1 MKCAVIVP
9 IASGQQDFFD
19 ACVQS
24 VEDAWVRGSGP
35 FTAYDTIPIWDTTDA
50 MSLAERHNLGIDIAK
65 TRACDWLFF
74 LNVIDLMNVGAFAD
88 MENYHAE
95 RDAVW
100 GNIAINLLGSPDVQL
115 MPAQPTVATRI
126 EDVLRYLPER
136 SVSLAHFVR
145 TGVADAVRFDTGLA
159 LGADHKYLLDLWEH
173 HVCEKVAR
181 VFAIERRAQKPAP
194 NAVGGENWTKAVE
207 TIVLERI
214 KGRDIVCDVTFDN
227 KTSYFMMDN
236 PFDIIQFCH
245 GRGTFFEIKELQVL
259 QSIVGMGKT
268 IVEVGANIGN
278 HLVFYAQHLEAK
290 KIFPFEPNPVAV
302 ALLDKN
308 IHANKLEAVIDKRG
322 IGIGAG
328 AEYGKFS
335 VMLPGENNLGAARLE
350 AGSGEL
356 EVFPLDETLKGEQV
370 DFMKIDVEG
379 MEFDVLQGAKGII
392 GRDKPT
398 LMVEVFRPKIPQ
410 FEAWCADNNYRVV
423 MTFPCVNAV
432 NFVAKAA

>member
-24 VEDAWVRGSGP
+24 IEDAFAKGSGP
-35 FTAYDTIPIWDTTDA
+35 FEAFDIIPIWDTTDA

-65 TRACDWLFF
+65 TRGCDWLFF

-88 MENYHAE
+88 MVPYHATH
-95 RDAVW
+95 DAVW
-100 GNIAINLLGSPDVQL
+100 GNICVNLLGSTTIQL
-115 MPAQPTVATRI
+115 MPAQPTVAHKI
-126 EDVLRYLPER
+126 EEVLRYLPER

-145 TGVADAVRFDTGLA
+145 TTSADAVRFDTQMA
-159 LGADHKYLLDLWEH
+159 LGADYKYLLDLWEH
-173 HVCEKVAR
+173 HVCEKIAR
-181 VFAIERRAQKPAP
+181 VFAIERRAQTPAP
-194 NAVGGENWTKAVE
+194 DAVGGTDWTKAVE
-207 TIVLERI
+207 SIVLERI
-214 KGRDIVCDVTFDN
+214 KGRDVVCDVTFEN
-227 KTSYFMMDN
+227 KTAYFMMDN

-278 HLVFYAQHLEAK
+278 HLVFYAQHLDAK
-290 KIFPFEPNPVAV
+290 KIFPFEPNPEAV
-302 ALLDKN
+302 VLLDKN
-308 IHANKLEAVIDKRG
+308 IRANKLETVVDKRG

-328 AEYGKFS
+328 AEYGKFAI
-335 VMLPGENNLGAARLE
+335 MLPGENNLGAARLE

-356 EVFPLDETLKGEQV
+356 EVFPLDETLKGERV

-379 MEFDVLQGAKGII
+379 MEFDVLKGAQGII

-398 LMVEVFRPKIPQ
+398 LMVEVFRPKIAQ
-410 FEAWCADNNYRVV
+410 FEAWCADNNYRIVT
-423 MTFPCVNAV
+423 TFPCVNAV